1 MSRRASLL
9 LRASV
14 IWTFWVWAVLI
25 RNMIVGNFAGS
36 FKLVHIALALVSL
49 AFAVVTWHITS
60 TSRRFT
66 REVERSRRARADRM
80 SPAQLALG
88 VVRLGMRKRSGRGS
102 PDPVG
107 QVEQAPLPVP
117 APGASPD

>member
-66 REVERSRRARADRM
+66 REVEKARRARADRM

-102 PDPVG
+102 PDPAG
-107 QVEQAPLPVP
+107 QVEQAQLPVP
-117 APGASPD
+117 APRASPD